1 MGLLLPKSWPGV
13 VPWRQ
18 TSQQPQNL
26 IALETDPRGRA
37 AASWNAYHELA
48 TAPGQSV
55 LGETGIEGRG
65 QASAFTW

>member
-1 MGLLLPKSWPGV
+1 MGLLLSKSWPGL

-18 TSQQPQNL
+18 TSQQPQHL

-37 AASWNAYHELA
+37 VASWREYQELA
-48 TAPGQSV
+48 SAPGQSV
-55 LGETGIEGRG
+55 LGEIGIEGRG